1 VYRKFPEL
9 GKAKK
14 KK

>member
-1 VYRKFPEL
+1 ML

-14 KK
+14 TCNKKA